1 MLLIGYEN
9 HKIELFVELGDNKFH
24 LIHSLIGHEDWIT
37 DIDVCSIENDS
48 GLMIATSSQ
57 DNYIRLWKMSSNLT
71 NRKEDLLNV
80 SKLIDEDSIET
91 VAKIEEEESRVTQS
105 SNEDD
110 EEDQVGKE
118 SNDDELK
125 LKSSLFAIKSKKL
138 NKYVKYSLNLESVLY
153 GHEDWIYT
161 VKFHPKFPDGT
172 QPMILMSASM
182 DKTLVVWRYD
192 EQNSIWIDAV

>member
-24 LIHSLIGHEDWIT
+24 LIHSLVGHEDWIT
-37 DIDVCSIENDS
+37 DIDVCSIENES
-48 GLMIATSSQ
+48 SLMIATSSQ
-57 DNYIRLWKMSSNLT
+57 DNYIRLWKLSSNLT
-71 NRKEDLLNV
+71 NRKEELLNV
-80 SKLIDEDSIET
+80 SKIIDEDSIET
-91 VAKIEEEESRVTQS
+91 VVQIEEEESKAGE

-110 EEDQVGKE
+110 EDEQVAKE
-118 SNDDELK
+118 TNDDELK

-138 NKYVKYSLNLESVLY
+138 GKYVKYSLNLESVLY

-161 VKFHPKFPDGT
+161 VKFHPKLADGS

-192 EQNSIWIDAV
+192 ELNSIWIDAV